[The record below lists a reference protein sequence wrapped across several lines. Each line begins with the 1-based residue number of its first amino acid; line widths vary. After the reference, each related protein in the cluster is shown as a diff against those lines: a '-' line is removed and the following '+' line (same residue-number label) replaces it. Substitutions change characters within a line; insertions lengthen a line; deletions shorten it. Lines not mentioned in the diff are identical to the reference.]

1 MLNILGFT
9 FNYVDVVCFFA
20 IYFLLATYFG
30 NKLFYS
36 SKMQSLEYIY
46 AIICILAIIICIN
59 PLSTSKTI
67 LTSKNQIMLMLM
79 LTTFLALTIQAITA
93 KQQSVVLNVNNDT
106 TCNHTTE
113 ATFINTHSRQNT
125 FRFNSIERQEYENI
139 YSNNDDLTQT
149 SAVAGQDTVPSSIST
164 QHSTKQEERLEHL
177 QQQLSQLQQKF
188 NDMTSKA
195 SEFTNATMHNQQSPQ
210 QITMIEDK
218 IIILADKIHD
228 IETQIV
234 AKQQQDID
242 AIKHQLSQ
250 QEGNR
255 GNSFERRLAL
265 YGRHGPA
272 R

>member
-1 MLNILGFT
+1 
-9 FNYVDVVCFFA
+9 
-20 IYFLLATYFG
+20 
-30 NKLFYS
+30 
-36 SKMQSLEYIY
+36 
-46 AIICILAIIICIN
+46 
-59 PLSTSKTI
+59 
-67 LTSKNQIMLMLM
+67 M

-113 ATFINTHSRQNT
+113 ATFINANSRQNT

-149 SAVAGQDTVPSSIST
+149 SAIAEQDIVPSSIST

-210 QITMIEDK
+210 QTTMIEDK

-250 QEGNR
+250 QEDNHANQLLQAEQVANSIITQRQAPLIQQINELKDSVNYLQNALQKTINR
-255 GNSFERRLAL
+255 IAKVFSLFKTIIKNYNNQNYA
-265 YGRHGPA
+265 
-272 R
+272 

>member
-1 MLNILGFT
+1 
-9 FNYVDVVCFFA
+9 
-20 IYFLLATYFG
+20 
-30 NKLFYS
+30 
-36 SKMQSLEYIY
+36 
-46 AIICILAIIICIN
+46 
-59 PLSTSKTI
+59 
-67 LTSKNQIMLMLM
+67 M

-139 YSNNDDLTQT
+139 YSNNNDLTQA
-149 SAVAGQDTVPSSIST
+149 SAVAGQDIAPSSIST

-177 QQQLSQLQQKF
+177 QQQLLQLQQKF

-210 QITMIEDK
+210 QTTMIEDK

-250 QEGNR
+250 QEGNHANQLLQAEQVA
-255 GNSFERRLAL
+255 NSIITQRQAPLIQQINELKDSVNYLQNAL
-265 YGRHGPA
+265 QKTIDRIAKVFSLFKTIIKNYNNQNYA
-272 R
+272 